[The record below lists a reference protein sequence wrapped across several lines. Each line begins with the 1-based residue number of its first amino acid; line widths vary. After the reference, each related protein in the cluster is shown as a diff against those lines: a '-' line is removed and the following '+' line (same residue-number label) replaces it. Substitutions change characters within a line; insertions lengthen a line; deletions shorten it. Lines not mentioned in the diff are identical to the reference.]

1 MVHARSGR
9 RNKKPRGGEPRGR
22 RQHPHSPD
30 GPCAFA
36 ACPDESRPLAG
47 RRMALPAEAGRRD
60 GQQEYARVRRGAQ
73 ARAASRKLHQRPGA
87 RAPVAGVALERVD
100 LCRCGGALHVAAA
113 RSCPVAVGYRA
124 NDQYSSLG
132 EPRSAGALHP
142 PPTGR
147 PTPTPTAPPPPTR
160 RRSPARGRSLS
171 PAPRGSPA
179 PRPSQCG
186 SPLATSSCRSSASIR
201 RAVLLVT
208 IAGQALPRS
217 VRCAP
222 RAGQPEDRA
231 QSPEDVRRLD
241 ALREQRK
248 LRLARV
254 DGLPAHGDD
263 AGRVWLTAQ
272 SPHSVSTPVPG
283 SVTSMLPVHAHWHFE
298 SSVSAGTAL
307 RVTMLDPGDH
317 GAGITGIQG

>member
-1 MVHARSGR
+1 MD
-9 RNKKPRGGEPRGR
+9 NKNMRACDAERKPAP
-22 RQHPHSPD
+22 
-30 GPCAFA
+30 
-36 ACPDESRPLAG
+36 
-47 RRMALPAEAGRRD
+47 LPANFTSALVLDRPSRVWCWSGWTSAGAEEPSTWPRPDPARLRSDIVQTINIRRS
-60 GQQEYARVRRGAQ
+60 V
-73 ARAASRKLHQRPGA
+73 RAA
-87 RAPVAGVALERVD
+87 LEDPR
-100 LCRCGGALHVAAA
+100 
-113 RSCPVAVGYRA
+113 
-124 NDQYSSLG
+124 
-132 EPRSAGALHP
+132 RSAGALHP

-147 PTPTPTAPPPPTR
+147 PTPTPTAAPPPTR

-201 RAVLLVT
+201 RAVSRVT
-208 IAGQALPRS
+208 TTGQALPRS
-217 VRCAP
+217 ARCAP

-231 QSPEDVRRLD
+231 QSPEDVRLD

-263 AGRVWLTAQ
+263 AGRVWPTAL

-298 SSVSAGTAL
+298 SSVSAGTAF